1 MMKKNYFLLMIFF
14 LLSILSLYAQKNYSV
29 LPWEFKINAGYNIG
43 GTSPLPMPAEVRKVE
58 KYSPPA
64 FAPHMAL
71 ECTRWFNE
79 KWGLT
84 AQFTLDFKGFSVK
97 DSVLNLNTEMEMRDG
112 VYKGVFT
119 GHNETR
125 IKNTYITLP
134 VVAAYRV
141 SDKWLLQGGFYIAWL
156 YSPDFKGTAS
166 DGYIREG
173 GPTGDKTLVDEA
185 TFDFSEEERKF
196 DWGLQ
201 AAAEWKFSGSFALRG
216 QLAWGLT
223 SIFPSDFT
231 GVSFKMYNIYGT
243 IGVSYH
249 LKSF

>member
-1 MMKKNYFLLMIFF
+1 MKEIYRFLLVVF
-14 LLSILSLYAQKNYSV
+14 LLIVFVLSVDAQRMEK
-29 LPWEFKINAGYNIG
+29 PWEFKINVGYNIG
-43 GTSPLPMPAEVRKVE
+43 GTSPLPMPEEVRKIE

-64 FAPHMAL
+64 FAPHVAL
-71 ECTRWFNE
+71 EATHWFNQ

-84 AQFTLDFKGFSVK
+84 AQLTLDFKGFSVK
-97 DSVLNLNTEMEMRDG
+97 DSVLNLWTEMEMRDDPYSG
-112 VYKGVFT
+112 TFT
-119 GHNETR
+119 GHNETK
-125 IKNTYITLP
+125 IKNTYLTLP
-134 VVAAYRV
+134 VMASYKI
-141 SDKWLLQGGFYIAWL
+141 SEKWLLQAGFYVAWL

-166 DGYIREG
+166 DGYIRQG

-185 TFDFSEEERKF
+185 TFDFSENEKKF
-196 DWGLQ
+196 DCGIQ

-223 SIFPSDFT
+223 PIFPSDFT

-243 IGVSYH
+243 IGLSYF